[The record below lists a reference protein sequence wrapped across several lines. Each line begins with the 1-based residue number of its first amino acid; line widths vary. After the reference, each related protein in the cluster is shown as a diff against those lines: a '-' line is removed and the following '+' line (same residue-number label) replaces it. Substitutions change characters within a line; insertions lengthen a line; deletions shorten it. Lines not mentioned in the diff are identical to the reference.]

1 MNTKIPRDL
10 PGNVTARK
18 PREAEIARNSFMV
31 EERNLTS
38 RTFSSPVILVAIFL
52 MLIGVGTI
60 LLALPVS
67 QTSENFGDPLT
78 ALFTATSAV
87 TVTGLTLVETGT
99 HWTVFGQSVILFL
112 IFIGGLGFMT
122 LAAFLLAVLGR
133 RVSIAQRLLIR
144 ESLSVDRMGGLQRLS
159 VSIVFTAV
167 LIQVLGFIS
176 LLGRLAFQFDIDT
189 AIWLSLFHSI
199 SGFNNAGFVI
209 SAGGDSA
216 LIGAEN
222 KTVLLIIGSLII
234 LGSLS
239 YWVVLDLVTKG
250 SFKKFSLITKIVLIM
265 TIILTTITSASFLFS
280 EYDNIATIGTLG
292 LLDKIIV
299 SVFEGIS
306 GRTAGFSTIDYSN
319 ALPATE
325 VLMTLMMFIGGA
337 TASVAGGVKVTTMF
351 ILVLSVIAL
360 IREKTYV
367 SAFGREIDQD
377 TIRRS
382 YAIFYISLGF
392 VFICVFLLALTNS
405 SIQFN
410 HIVFESFSAFGTVG
424 LSSGATEQLNSFGR
438 VVLILAM
445 FVGRIGPLI
454 IGLKMVPNQD
464 SSSYR
469 PASETVTI
477 G

>member
-1 MNTKIPRDL
+1 MNTKIPKDL
-10 PGNVTARK
+10 PGDITARK
-18 PREAEIARNSFMV
+18 PREAEIAKNSFTV
-31 EERNLTS
+31 EQRNLTS
-38 RTFSSPVILVAIFL
+38 RTFSSPVILVAIFVI
-52 MLIGVGTI
+52 LIALGT
-60 LLALPVS
+60 LLLTLPIS
-67 QTSENFGDPLT
+67 QSSGNFGDPLT

-87 TVTGLTLVETGT
+87 TVTGLTLVDTGT

-159 VSIVFTAV
+159 IAIVMTAV
-167 LIQVLGFIS
+167 LIQIFGFIA
-176 LLGRLAFQFDIDT
+176 LLGNLIFHYDTDT
-189 AIWLSLFHSI
+189 AVWLSLFHSI

-209 SAGGDSA
+209 SSGHNS
-216 LIGAEN
+216 
-222 KTVLLIIGSLII
+222 LIIGPGNKIILLIVGSLIT

-239 YWVVLDLVTKG
+239 YWVVLDLATKRN
-250 SFKKFSLITKIVLIM
+250 FRKFSLITKIVLLM
-265 TIILTTITSASFLFS
+265 TIVLTTLAAVSFLFS
-280 EYDNIATIGTLG
+280 EYSNIATIGSFTLM
-292 LLDKIIV
+292 DKIIV

-306 GRTAGFSTIDYSN
+306 GRTAGFSTIDY
-319 ALPATE
+319 ADTLPATE
-325 VLMTLMMFIGGA
+325 VFMTLMMFIGGA

-351 ILVLSVIAL
+351 ILILSVVAL

-377 TIRRS
+377 TIKRS
-382 YAIFYISLGF
+382 YAIFFISLGF
-392 VFICVFLLALTNS
+392 VFICIFLLALTNS

-424 LSSGATEQLNSFGR
+424 LSSGATELLNGFGR

-445 FVGRIGPLI
+445 FAGRIGPLI

>member
-1 MNTKIPRDL
+1 MNTKIPKDL
-10 PGNVTARK
+10 PGDLTARK
-18 PREAEIARNSFMV
+18 PREAEIAKNSFTV
-31 EERNLTS
+31 EQRNLTS
-38 RTFSSPVILVAIFL
+38 KTFSSPIILVAIFV
-52 MLIGVGTI
+52 MLIFIGT
-60 LLALPVS
+60 LLLTLPMS
-67 QTSENFGDPLT
+67 QTSGNFGDPLT

-99 HWTVFGQSVILFL
+99 HWTLFGQSVILFL

-167 LIQVLGFIS
+167 LIQILGFIA
-176 LLGRLAFQFDIDT
+176 LFTRLVFEYDIST
-189 AIWLSLFHSI
+189 ATWMSLFHSI

-209 SAGGDSA
+209 SPSGYST
-216 LIGAEN
+216 IIEAEN
-222 KTVLLIIGSLII
+222 RIVMLIIGSLIT

-250 SFKKFSLITKIVLIM
+250 SFKRFSLITKIVLIM
-265 TIILTTITSASFLFS
+265 TLILTTIASLSFLFS
-280 EYDNIATIGTLG
+280 EYNNHATIGSLG
-292 LLDKIIV
+292 LLDKIVV

-306 GRTAGFSTIDYSN
+306 GRTAGFSTIDYAN

-325 VLMTLMMFIGGA
+325 VFMTLMMFIGGA

-351 ILVLSVIAL
+351 ILILSVVAL

-377 TIRRS
+377 TIKRS
-382 YAIFYISLGF
+382 YAIFYISLAF
-392 VFICVFLLALTNS
+392 VFMCIFLLALTNS

-424 LSSGATEQLNSFGR
+424 LSSGATELVNGFGR

-445 FVGRIGPLI
+445 FIGRIGPLI

-464 SSSYR
+464 NSSYR